1 MIVLSRRAALLCAGA
16 LVAGCVS
23 GRTAAKPEKRSYAI
37 STNHPLASKAAEAI
51 RRSGGGV
58 YDMMIAAVA
67 ASWVVDPANSSP
79 FGRIQGVNA
88 SSDRVDTMQ
97 AATMIRDVPGSTV
110 PIPGTIAAIRLCAQ
124 SGRLRLPLTKVLAP
138 AVAIARQGHAPSAA
152 FRDILRTT
160 ADALDTSLRNLYLDA
175 NGTSLPIVRNP
186 ALADLIETLGN
197 AANNAAFWTALS
209 ERHSLPWAA
218 QELASNEARFG
229 HSLAAPIGSI
239 GTLHTTSI
247 IETWGPW
254 TMLGISVLDRLK
266 KSGAMTNAPR
276 AVEAFA
282 IAMILLLDRIPFRVG
297 TLEPKMENPII
308 PSDPQSE
315 ADVIARRTVALLD
328 GPPRMMWEAIG
339 ATAYGTDAA
348 RTDDRNTTH
357 FSVADDTDMLA
368 WTTSIGPWFGSRQ
381 GVSGAALGYS
391 YAMQSGQRY
400 RDQTHD
406 GTELSPIIAI
416 DGGKPVLAIGAAGS
430 ERILGA
436 LCWLFFKR
444 LRSAG
449 SASFSSLIRSP
460 RLFPKDG
467 KLRVHE
473 DMPRPVQDHLIARGF
488 ALQRVA
494 YDVTRHLGIVGLVE
508 RDTYGALLGASDP
521 SSSGLAL

>member
-1 MIVLSRRAALLCAGA
+1 MMVLSRRAALLGAGV
-16 LVAGCVS
+16 LGAGCVS
-23 GRTAAKPEKRSYAI
+23 GRTTAKQNERSYAI
-37 STNHPLASKAAEAI
+37 STNHPLASRAAEAT
-51 RRSGGGV
+51 RLAGGGV
-58 YDMMIAAVA
+58 YDMMLAAVA

-88 SSDRVDTMQ
+88 SSARVDTLH
-97 AATMIRDVPGSTV
+97 AATMIRDISGSTV

-124 SGRLRLPLTKVLAP
+124 SGRLRLPLAKVLAP
-138 AVAIARQGHAPSAA
+138 AVTIARQGHEPSVAL
-152 FRDILRTT
+152 RDILRST
-160 ADALDTSLRNLYLDA
+160 ADDIDPVLRGLYLDA
-175 NGTSLPIVRNP
+175 DGTSLPIVRNP
-186 ALADLIETLGN
+186 ALADLIETLGR
-197 AANNAAFWTALS
+197 AANDAAFWTVLG
-209 ERHSLPWAA
+209 EGDSLPWAA
-218 QELASNEARFG
+218 QELAGNEARFG
-229 HSLAAPIGSI
+229 RSLAAPIGSI

-254 TMLGISVLDRLK
+254 MMLGISVLDRLK
-266 KSGAMTNAPR
+266 QSGAMINAPR
-276 AVEAFA
+276 AAEAFA

-297 TLEPKMENPII
+297 TLEPKMEKPTI

-315 ADVIARRTVALLD
+315 ADVIARRTLTLLD
-328 GPPRMMWEAIG
+328 GPPRMLWEAIG

-357 FSVADDTDMLA
+357 FSVADGTDMLA

-391 YAMQSGQRY
+391 YAMRSGQRY
-400 RDQTHD
+400 RGQTHD

-416 DGGKPVLAIGAAGS
+416 DGGEPVLAIGAAGS

-436 LCWLFFKR
+436 LCWLFFER
-444 LRSAG
+444 LRSARPT
-449 SASFSSLIRSP
+449 SFGALIRSP

-473 DMPRPVQDHLIARGF
+473 DMPRAVLDHLISRGF
-488 ALQRVA
+488 TLQRVA

-508 RDTYGALLGASDP
+508 RDPHGALSSASDP